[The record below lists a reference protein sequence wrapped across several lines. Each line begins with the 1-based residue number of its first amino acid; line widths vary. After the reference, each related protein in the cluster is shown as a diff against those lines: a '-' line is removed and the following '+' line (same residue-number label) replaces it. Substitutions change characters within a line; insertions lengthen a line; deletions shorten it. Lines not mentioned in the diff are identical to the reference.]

1 MNLDKLSRMH
11 LTKNITPIIAIFST
25 CFLVYLL
32 TWSGH
37 QYSIDGIVMFQYAK
51 SLLFDHSFVMNPPVR
66 WGQDFFVGKWPI
78 GLTIAY
84 IPVLGILSLTVFRG
98 NNAIKQ
104 IPYDPSL
111 SYNFELLE
119 NRPYRYSSFLNPT
132 ITAASAVILYF
143 LCRRLGLSNKKSVA
157 AALVFGL
164 ASPAAAYAKF
174 DFAQPLAS
182 FFLLLTFLFLFRAR
196 QGANSNLIIAG
207 ISLGSTIITRPEL
220 FLLSPILVGAVYFIE
235 DRSSNKRNDPRSDPV
250 KQLISFVT
258 PVVLFF
264 LLNQYVNYQKFG
276 SWLSMGYNPSG
287 EFGFS
292 IQNILTALAGN
303 LISPGRGI
311 FLYFPLSVLSFW
323 GLRRLFREDRFAA
336 WIFLTFIL
344 GSLLLYSTWKDW
356 GAGISWGPRFFIP
369 IIPYLAVLGFLGI
382 GLIQKNA
389 RQYKTILISGLIIL
403 GWIVALQGLLFNFL
417 EFYANLDLP
426 QQVIPQG
433 YYNFAPENSP
443 IMMGWSQIDQPL
455 EYDIYWMKEE
465 IIGSGQGKH
474 LILLFGGMFALGYAY
489 RSWRNFFS
497 SSDITEYSAEEQKIR

>member
-1 MNLDKLSRMH
+1 
-11 LTKNITPIIAIFST
+11 
-25 CFLVYLL
+25 
-32 TWSGH
+32 
-37 QYSIDGIVMFQYAK
+37 MFQYAK

-132 ITAASAVILYF
+132 ITAASAVILYS

-164 ASPAAAYAKF
+164 ASPAATYAKF

-182 FFLLLTFLFLFRAR
+182 FFLLLTILFLFRAR
-196 QGANSNLIIAG
+196 QGAYSDLIIAG
-207 ISLGSTIITRPEL
+207 ISLGLAVITRPEL
-220 FLLSPILVGAVYFIE
+220 FLLSPIFIGAVYFIRE
-235 DRSSNKRNDPRSDPV
+235 RSSGKRNTLKSDQV
-250 KQLISFVT
+250 KQLISFVI
-258 PVVLFF
+258 PILLFF

-287 EFGFS
+287 EFALS
-292 IQNILTALAGN
+292 LRNILTAIAGN

-311 FLYFPLSVLSFW
+311 FIYFPLSVLSFW
-323 GLRRLFREDRFAA
+323 GFRRLFREDRFAA
-336 WIFLTFIL
+336 WIFGTFIL
-344 GSLLLYSTWKDW
+344 GSLFLYSMWKDW

-369 IIPYLAVLGFLGI
+369 IIPYLTLLSFLGI

-389 RQYKTILISGLIIL
+389 KQYKTVLISGLIIL
-403 GWIVALQGLLFNFL
+403 GWVAALQGLLFNFL

-426 QQVIPQG
+426 QQAIPQG
-433 YYNFAPENSP
+433 NYNFAPENSP
-443 IMMGWSQIDQPL
+443 IIMGWSQIGRPL
-455 EYDIYWMKEE
+455 EYDIYWTKDET
-465 IIGSGQGKH
+465 ISSGGGKH
-474 LILLFGGMFALGYAY
+474 LILLFTGMFALGYAF
-489 RSWRNFFS
+489 RSWRSFFS
-497 SSDITEYSAEEQKIR
+497 SPDTPEYSAEKQRIR